1 MGDETKSVSYIFT
14 IHRTINITNLYVQT
28 QFLQKQ
34 DKIALLR
41 KACDQHTKL
50 TQEAMTGQGIDR
62 HLFCLYVISK
72 YLEIESPF
80 LTVSINL
87 IQCFLFRLPKYRCY
101 RKTDFVTCFIISRK
115 FWVSHGDCQLP
126 RQLPGQSIM
135 TWVQT

>member
-1 MGDETKSVSYIFT
+1 M
-14 IHRTINITNLYVQT
+14 
-28 QFLQKQ
+28 QKE

-87 IQCFLFRLPKYRCY
+87 ITFNKKLKDVLLRE
-101 RKTDFVTCFIISRK
+101 TEFVTCHITFRK
-115 FWVSHGDCQLP
+115 F
-126 RQLPGQSIM
+126 
-135 TWVQT
+135 

>member
-1 MGDETKSVSYIFT
+1 MEDETKSVSYIFT
-14 IHRTINITNLYVQT
+14 IHRTINITILYVQT

-80 LTVSINL
+80 LTVSIDL
-87 IQCFLFRLPKYRCY
+87 IQCFLFRLLTYN
-101 RKTDFVTCFIISRK
+101 TDVIEKLI
-115 FWVSHGDCQLP
+115 L
-126 RQLPGQSIM
+126 
-135 TWVQT
+135 

>member
-14 IHRTINITNLYVQT
+14 IHKLINMKNMAYNFYVQNK
-28 QFLQKQ
+28 FLQKE

-87 IQCFLFRLPKYRCY
+87 IKLNKKLKDVLL
-101 RKTDFVTCFIISRK
+101 KN
-115 FWVSHGDCQLP
+115 
-126 RQLPGQSIM
+126 
-135 TWVQT
+135 